1 MESSRNLALE
11 KTLLLPEGTY
21 VSLQAVGV
29 IKEVKSTTRRPQFL
43 SSYRASCVLVGKG
56 REIRL
61 FSPDQTCPKGW
72 KKGQLYVVPNRNPR
86 SQKYVGE
93 ACIRPDKPAWSGHH
107 PPNEFFVFLRSGL
120 RWMWYFL
127 QSVWI
132 VTASE
137 WRWRF
142 GQTTLKMC
150 CTFILT
156 VPWRTVYP
164 ITFFPTDRSSSLR
177 IDEDFYPGADLTDR
191 LLNLKNFEI
200 SFLDSNL
207 PQCLRGNGCVKTVI
221 K

>member
-11 KTLLLPEGTY
+11 KTLLLPEATY
-21 VSLQAVGV
+21 VSLQAVGA

-56 REIRL
+56 REIQL
-61 FSPDQTCPKGW
+61 FSPNQTCPKGC
-72 KKGQLYVVPNRNPR
+72 LYVVPNRNPR
-86 SQKYVGE
+86 PQKYVCE

-142 GQTTLKMC
+142 GQTTLKNVLYVHIDCSMAYR
-150 CTFILT
+150 L
-156 VPWRTVYP
+156 
-164 ITFFPTDRSSSLR
+164 SSHLLSNRQKLKSLNR
-177 IDEDFYPGADLTDR
+177 WG
-191 LLNLKNFEI
+191 LL
-200 SFLDSNL
+200 
-207 PQCLRGNGCVKTVI
+207 PRGWPYR
-221 K
+221 